1 MLERLSYLAA
11 HPGLSVQ
18 ICRIFSIE
26 PVLKNKNIYIY
37 IYKLV
42 AGFTQL
48 TPMQPLFLFLSNA
61 VGPNG
66 ATHMLL

>member
-26 PVLKNKNIYIY
+26 PVLKNKKIYK
-37 IYKLV
+37 KLV